1 VPITPS
7 SVRRRLRSRSALSC
21 ADPITR
27 RVMLV
32 IPTRHWYQPD
42 MAAIKKVDA
51 IWVDGQLVP
60 WDNATDHVLAHTMHY
75 GVGAF
80 EGVRAYQRAD
90 GRTHVFRLRDHIE
103 RLLDSCTI
111 CTLDVPYTVDQ
122 LMKACT
128 DVVRTNKMKECYLRP
143 LVYLGYGAL
152 GLGSFEPPVRTM
164 VACYEWGSY
173 LGEEGLKKGIKCM
186 VSGFTRANS
195 NSVMNKGKICGQY
208 VTSVL
213 AKRMAIK
220 SGFEEA
226 LMCDPQGMV
235 AEGTGE
241 NIFIVKSGVVRTPP
255 LSAAILGGITRDTII
270 ALLREGGIEVREDM
284 IARDEL
290 YTADE
295 VFLTGTA
302 AEITPVRDIDHR
314 KIGRGEAGPTTR
326 RIQEQFFSVVKGNDS
341 KHDAWLTYI

>member
-1 VPITPS
+1 
-7 SVRRRLRSRSALSC
+7 
-21 ADPITR
+21 
-27 RVMLV
+27 
-32 IPTRHWYQPD
+32 
-42 MAAIKKVDA
+42 MAMKKVDT
-51 IWVDGQLVP
+51 IWLDGTLLP
-60 WDNATDHVLAHTMHY
+60 WDSAQEHVLAHTMHY

-80 EGVRAYQRAD
+80 EGIRAYQRAD
-90 GRTHVFRLRDHIE
+90 GKTQIFRLREHID

-111 CTLDVPYTVDQ
+111 CTMDCTFSREQIMQACLDVV
-122 LMKACT
+122 KS
-128 DVVRTNKMKECYLRP
+128 NKMTSCYLRP

-173 LGEEGLKKGIKCM
+173 LGDDGLKKGIKCM

-195 NSVMNKGKICGQY
+195 NAIMNKGKICGQY
-208 VTSVL
+208 VSSVL
-213 AKRMAIK
+213 AKRMAVK

-226 LMCDPQGMV
+226 LMLDPQGNV

-241 NIFIVKSGVVRTPP
+241 NIFIVKNGVVRTPP
-255 LSAAILGGITRDTII
+255 LAAAILAGITRDTTIQ
-270 ALLREGGIEVREDM
+270 LLREQGIEVREEM

-290 YTADE
+290 YVADE

-314 KIGRGEAGPTTR
+314 KIGRGEAGPLTR
-326 RIQEQFFSVVKGNDS
+326 RLQESFFSIVKGNDT
-341 KHDAWLTYI
+341 KHDHWLTFV